1 MGMTS
6 QSSGQP
12 SVFDAPLPGYL
23 PSAMASPRQTI
34 EAIRDGLPA
43 EAFDW
48 LKSELGLTVGELARV
63 VHVSRRTIS
72 RRKKEGT
79 LKPDESERVLRLIRL
94 YQRAAE
100 VLGGRD
106 EARAWM
112 QEPNFALGDDI
123 PFILPTPSRT
133 RAASSSSSGK
143 SSTASSRKRTAT
155 EAHRH
160 GSALL

>member
-1 MGMTS
+1 MSS
-6 QSSGQP
+6 QSSPQP
-12 SVFDAPLPGYL
+12 PVSNALLPAYL
-23 PSAMASPRQTI
+23 PSGAASPRQTI
-34 EAIRDGLPA
+34 EAIREGLPA

-48 LKSELGLTVGELARV
+48 LKSELGLTAGELARV

-72 RRKKEGT
+72 RRKKDGV

-112 QEPNFALGDDI
+112 QESNFALGDD
-123 PFILPTPSRT
+123 TPLRF
-133 RAASSSSSGK
+133 AD
-143 SSTASSRKRTAT
+143 T
-155 EAHRH
+155 EPGARRVEQLLGQIEH
-160 GSALL
+160 GIIT